1 MTSRNEILAKIR
13 ANKPAFEVS
22 APTLVNHDEDYPSD
36 VAGLQAR
43 FAQALETMGGVWA
56 QPRAGEE
63 IKQTMRRFLAGKL
76 SKDSLIASNV
86 SEINGKRSVG
96 SYDTPTSLHDIDIAV
111 LRARFGIAETG
122 SVCFTEQELT
132 VNAIAY
138 LAQHLVVL
146 LDPLTIETNVM
157 RAYRRQDYQNARYT
171 VFHSG
176 PSATADIE
184 GVLVR
189 GAQGVRSLMVI
200 PV

>member
-13 ANKPAFEVS
+13 ANKPASKVS

-36 VAGLQAR
+36 VAELQDR
-43 FAQALETMGGVWA
+43 FAQALATMGGVWA

-63 IKQTMRRFLAGKL
+63 IQQTMRRFLADKL

-86 SEINGKRSVG
+86 SEINGNRSVG
-96 SYDTPTSLHDIDIAV
+96 SDDTPASLHDIDIAV

-157 RAYRRQDYQNARYT
+157 RAYRRKDYQNAKYT

-189 GAQGVRSLMVI
+189 GAQGVRSLTVI